1 MAMRAILCSA
11 VCSVAL
17 WAQQPLL
24 QVVFPQD
31 GEVEVP
37 LLGPVTIAARYPI
50 LAGLLEPRSPLPDER
65 QADSVLPTVV
75 VVPEYLA
82 DTALRSLWGVLALPG
97 SVVLQS
103 DTLLQFLPDTGAW
116 DYGQRYVLWVNAV
129 AMVRDSAGRRD
140 TLVASLGPVRFTTVL
155 PPHHVVR
162 NTLWER
168 SATLLCN
175 DTICLQFNRVLSQGV
190 EVEQFVGL
198 FRLQG
203 DTAEAVEAGKY
214 TVHKVDSTLLCIIL
228 RGVEP
233 GGYWLE
239 LNREAITGEEGARER
254 FPFVVPERAL
264 FRVRV
269 GAADEQDSAVVAARL
284 LPWLLH
290 HSRFGRALGQELRL
304 EAPAAVD
311 TFCFWRWRV
320 LRNGLE
326 VMTVDTPTIVLRV
339 DTCTQLALWELVA
352 QYKRAEKDTIRLR
365 RACVVDQEMEIDYDV
380 VIVDGYADS
389 LDMFTYTVWKLP
401 WAHLRI
407 SVHRSDTTGGYYHT
421 VRWHGTA
428 PGYERVVDRILI
440 YWPVADCTPG
450 RLYLFRP
457 CMELRVQPCTTRRVC
472 MTFVQDLP
480 VEWRWEWGRA
490 LPDFDTCDIVLSS
503 FPPKPRTL
511 PCGPV
516 WCVELSVTDSV
527 YFWVDLVCRNPMRCW
542 GIVGWRTSTGARRFF
557 RDAPVC
563 SIDTSV
569 YVPSN
574 VCDVWIEVFLRP
586 ALDTLWIALSAEDG
600 AHVRDVWEQKLI
612 GVRLQPPP
620 VVWLGPVIEELS
632 DTLVR
637 VGYIYRCADTVNVL
651 PWAEPESGL
660 RVGYW
665 RPPGY
670 PWVYEDNSARAI
682 LLPDFRDTLRHV
694 FRSDFRLVS
703 IGFVRPDGSVE
714 EIPASELQSSLVPN
728 VGMVQLGGHSRAWRQ
743 HDRTTQVYLTFSHPV
758 DTATLCRGIIVRDWG
773 AGGIVIKTG
782 KNDPGTPVPSPP
794 RLQDGEEPTIY
805 GCRVGPGGNAV
816 LSKGGN
822 RVIITLIDSSGLFIP
837 HWQVFEVGVTEEL
850 RSRSGARL
858 RNPET
863 VYRRTQLPSL
873 EVRLRLLRVG
883 SGYEG
888 WLRGDQEVVLFLG
901 FAAGTDTLR
910 AALRDAVRLPSN
922 NGYYVVPNEG
932 GEIPLSRT
940 LVTYA
945 HGALTE
951 RTVVTVGFAAFEKDE
966 GELDERTMEIL
977 ETVLEALA
985 NMVLD
990 SVARSVGLGK
1000 LIAHVAVRYVG
1011 ASLLGSDDDYICSAE
1026 EVLRAENWWHG
1037 RLATLDPQAG
1047 WRWYG
1052 WGVRRL
1058 AYFYD
1063 WHRIPIP
1070 ALPLPPHWP
1079 PGARLELEVLLK

>member
-1 MAMRAILCSA
+1 MMLKQTILCGVVFGA
-11 VCSVAL
+11 TL

-37 LLGPVTIAARYPI
+37 LLGPITVAARYPI
-50 LAGLLEPRSPLPDER
+50 LASSLRTRSPLPDEQ

-75 VVPEYLA
+75 VLPEYLA
-82 DTALRSLWGVLALPG
+82 DTTLRSLWGVLALPG

-116 DYGQRYVLWVNAV
+116 DYGQSYVLWVNAV
-129 AMVRDSAGRRD
+129 AMVRDSAGHRD
-140 TLVASLGPVRFTTVL
+140 TLLASLGPIRFTTVL
-155 PPHHVVR
+155 PLHRVVR

-168 SATLLCN
+168 SAMLLCS
-175 DTICLQFNRVLSQGV
+175 DTICLQFNRVLPQGL
-190 EVEQFVGL
+190 EVEQFVQL
-198 FRLQG
+198 FRLRG
-203 DTAEAVEAGKY
+203 NTAEAVEPSKY
-214 TVHKVDSTLLCIIL
+214 MVYEVDSTALCIVL

-233 GGYWLE
+233 GGYWLVINWE
-239 LNREAITGEEGARER
+239 LITGEAEAREY

-269 GAADEQDSAVVAARL
+269 GSTTAQDSAAVAARL
-284 LPWLLH
+284 LPWLLQ

-320 LRNGLE
+320 FRNGIE
-326 VMTVDTPTIVLRV
+326 VLTVDTPAIVLRV
-339 DTCTQLALWELVA
+339 DTCTHLALWELVA

-421 VRWHGTA
+421 VRWSGTA
-428 PGYERVVDRILI
+428 PGYERVLDRLLI
-440 YWPVADCTPG
+440 YRPVTDCGPG
-450 RLYLFRP
+450 RLYFFTP
-457 CMELRVQPCTTRRVC
+457 CMELRLQPCTTRQVC
-472 MTFVQDLP
+472 IRFVQERPINWDPRARDLP
-480 VEWRWEWGRA
+480 
-490 LPDFDTCDIVLSS
+490 PFDTCAIILWSLPDCDRRCEQ
-503 FPPKPRTL
+503 FPIWDRYLRFAVRLYCDTTGIP
-511 PCGPV
+511 
-516 WCVELSVTDSV
+516 D
-527 YFWVDLVCRNPMRCW
+527 CW
-542 GIVGWRTSTGARRFF
+542 EITGWTVRQIGARRTFPV
-557 RDAPVC
+557 PVC
-563 SIDTSV
+563 AFSNSVELPPVICEVDIDV
-569 YVPSN
+569 Y
-574 VCDVWIEVFLRP
+574 LRP
-586 ALDTLWIALSAEDG
+586 RLDTLWIALSARDG
-600 AHVRDVWEQKLI
+600 AYVRDAWEQKLI
-612 GVRLQPPP
+612 GVELQPPP
-620 VVWLGPVIEELS
+620 LVPVRIIEELS

-637 VGYIYRCADTVNVL
+637 VGHIYRCADTVNVR
-651 PWAEPESGL
+651 PWADSESGL
-660 RVGYW
+660 EVRYW
-665 RPPGY
+665 LPPGY
-670 PWVYEDNSARAI
+670 PWVYPDGSATAE
-682 LLPDFRDTLRHV
+682 LMPNHRDTLRHV

-703 IGFVRPDGSVE
+703 VGFLRPDGSVE
-714 EIPASELQSSLVPN
+714 EIPASELRSSLVPD

-758 DTATLCRGIIVRDWG
+758 DTATLRKGIDIRDWG
-773 AGGIVIKTG
+773 AGGAVFRFG
-782 KNDPGTPVPSPP
+782 GREFVFQLP
-794 RLQDGEEPTIY
+794 RLQDGEMTTIY
-805 GCRVGPGGNAV
+805 GCRTGPGGNAM

-822 RVIITLIDSSGLFIP
+822 RVIVTLIDSTGLFIP
-837 HWQVFEVGVTEEL
+837 HWQTFEIRLTEEL

-863 VYRRTQLPSL
+863 VLRRTQLPSL
-873 EVRLRLLRVG
+873 EVRLRSLRVSG
-883 SGYEG
+883 GYESE
-888 WLRGDQEVVLFLG
+888 LRGDQEVVLFLA
-901 FAAGTDTLR
+901 FAAGVDSLR
-910 AALRDAVRLPSN
+910 AALRDAMRLPSN
-922 NGYYVVPNEG
+922 DGYYEVPNEG

-951 RTVVTVGFAAFEKDE
+951 RTIVTVGFAAFEKDQ
-966 GELDERTMEIL
+966 GGLDENTMRIL
-977 ETVLEALA
+977 ETVLENLA

-990 SVARSVGLGK
+990 SVARSLGVGK

-1011 ASLLGSDDDYICSAE
+1011 ALFGSDDDYICSSE

-1037 RLATLDPQAG
+1037 RLATLNPEEG
-1047 WRWYG
+1047 RRWYG
-1052 WGVRRL
+1052 WRNNQRNQL
-1058 AYFYD
+1058 SYFYD

-1070 ALPLPPHWP
+1070 ALPLPPNWP
-1079 PGARLELEVLLK
+1079 PAARLELEVLLK

>member
-11 VCSVAL
+11 VCSAAL

-37 LLGPVTIAARYPI
+37 LLGPITIAAQYPI
-50 LAGLLEPRSPLPDER
+50 LASSLELRSPLPDER

-116 DYGQRYVLWVNAV
+116 DYGQRYVLWVNAI

-168 SATLLCN
+168 SATLVCN
-175 DTICLQFNRVLSQGV
+175 DTICLQFNRALPPGV

-203 DTAEAVEAGKY
+203 DIAEAVEAGKY

-239 LNREAITGEEGARER
+239 LNRELITGEEGARER

-339 DTCTQLALWELVA
+339 DTCTRLALWELVA

-401 WAHLRI
+401 WARLRI
-407 SVHRSDTTGGYYHT
+407 SVYRRDTTGGYYRT
-421 VRWHGTA
+421 VRWHGAA
-428 PGYERVVDRILI
+428 PGYEYVPEGVLVYRPVVD
-440 YWPVADCTPG
+440 CGPG
-450 RLYLFRP
+450 RLFWFRP
-457 CMELRVQPCTTRRVC
+457 CMELQLQQCTVRRVC
-472 MTFVQDLP
+472 IEFVQEPPDGWNPSWGLP
-480 VEWRWEWGRA
+480 
-490 LPDFDTCDIVLSS
+490 PFDTCAKVLSS
-503 FPPKPRTL
+503 FPRCNIRCELVPIWDEFLRFWVELL
-511 PCGPV
+511 PCFRLDTAQCWSITGWRILPTGQGRSFLQPV
-516 WCVELSVTDSV
+516 CEVFDSV
-527 YFWVDLVCRNPMRCW
+527 RLPNH
-542 GIVGWRTSTGARRFF
+542 
-557 RDAPVC
+557 
-563 SIDTSV
+563 
-569 YVPSN
+569 
-574 VCDVWIEVFLRP
+574 VCDVVVEVRLRP
-586 ALDTLWIALSAEDG
+586 TLDTLWIALSAHDG
-600 AHVRDVWEQKLI
+600 AYMRDVWEQKLI

-620 VVWLGPVIEELS
+620 VVRWLGSIIEELS

-637 VGYIYRCADTVNVL
+637 AGYIYRCADTVNVL
-651 PWAEPESGL
+651 PWADPESGL
-660 RVGYW
+660 SVGYW

-670 PWVYEDNSARAI
+670 PWVYGDNSAGA
-682 LLPDFRDTLRHV
+682 LLSAGVRDTLRHV

-703 IGFVRPDGSVE
+703 VGFLRPDGSVE

-728 VGMVQLGGHSRAWRQ
+728 VGMVQLGGHSRARRL
-743 HDRTTQVYLTFSHPV
+743 HDRTTQLVLTFSHPV
-758 DTATLCRGIIVRDWG
+758 DTATLRSGIDIRDWG
-773 AGGIVIKTG
+773 AGGIVVKTS
-782 KNDPGTPVPSPP
+782 KNDPGTVVQLP
-794 RLQDGEEPTIY
+794 RLQDGEMSTVY
-805 GCRVGPGGNAV
+805 GCRTGPGGNAV

-822 RVIITLIDSSGLFIP
+822 RVIITLIDSTGLFIP
-837 HWQVFEVGVTEEL
+837 HWQPFEIRLTEEL

-858 RNPET
+858 RNPEA

-873 EVRLRLLRVG
+873 EVRLRSLRVG
-883 SGYEG
+883 SGYES
-888 WLRGDQEVVLFLG
+888 WLRGDQGVVLFLG

-922 NGYYVVPNEG
+922 DGYYVVPNEG
-932 GEIPLSRT
+932 GQIPLART

-966 GELDERTMEIL
+966 GKLDERTVEIL

-1011 ASLLGSDDDYICSAE
+1011 APLLGSDDDYICGAE

-1037 RLATLDPQAG
+1037 RLATLDPNTW
-1047 WRWYG
+1047 WRWYR
-1052 WGVRRL
+1052 WGDERL

>member
-37 LLGPVTIAARYPI
+37 LLGPITIAARYPI
-50 LAGLLEPRSPLPDER
+50 LASSLEPRSPLPDER

-103 DTLLQFLPDTGAW
+103 DTLLHFLPDTGAW
-116 DYGQRYVLWVNAV
+116 DYGQSYVLWVNAV

-140 TLVASLGPVRFTTVL
+140 TLVASLGPIRFTTVL
-155 PPHHVVR
+155 PVHHIVHS
-162 NTLWER
+162 TLWER
-168 SATLLCN
+168 SATLWCS
-175 DTICLQFNRVLSQGV
+175 DTICLRFNRGLPQ
-190 EVEQFVGL
+190 ELELERFAWL
-198 FRLQG
+198 FRLRG
-203 DTAEAVEAGKY
+203 DTAEAVESSRY
-214 TVHKVDSTLLCIIL
+214 TVYREDSTVLCVVL
-228 RGVEP
+228 HGVEP

-239 LNREAITGEEGARER
+239 LDWELLTGESSRRER

-269 GAADEQDSAVVAARL
+269 SGADMQDSATIAARL
-284 LPWLLH
+284 LPWLLQ
-290 HSRFGRALGQELRL
+290 HSHFGRALGQELRL
-304 EAPAAVD
+304 TAPEAVD

-428 PGYERVVDRILI
+428 PGYEYVPEWVLVYRPVVD
-440 YWPVADCTPG
+440 CNPG
-450 RLYLFRP
+450 RLFWFRP
-457 CMELRVQPCTTRRVC
+457 CMELQLQQCTVRRVC
-472 MTFVQDLP
+472 IEFVQEFPDG
-480 VEWRWEWGRA
+480 WDFGWGKLA
-490 LPDFDTCDIVLSS
+490 PFDTCAKVLAS
-503 FPPKPRTL
+503 FPRCETRCELIPIWDEFLRFQVRL
-511 PCGPV
+511 APCYPTDTAHCWSITGWDIWPTGQGRRFANPV
-516 WCVELSVTDSV
+516 CEIFDSV
-527 YFWVDLVCRNPMRCW
+527 QV
-542 GIVGWRTSTGARRFF
+542 
-557 RDAPVC
+557 
-563 SIDTSV
+563 
-569 YVPSN
+569 SN
-574 VCDVWIEVFLRP
+574 YVCDVLIRVWLRP
-586 ALDTLWIALSAEDG
+586 RLDTLWIALSAEDG
-600 AHVRDVWEQKLI
+600 AYVRDVWEQGLI
-612 GVRLQPPP
+612 GVELRPPSL
-620 VVWLGPVIEELS
+620 LGQRFIAAELS
-632 DTLVR
+632 DTVVR
-637 VGYIYRCADTVNVL
+637 VGYLYRCADTVNVRA
-651 PWAEPESGL
+651 WADPESGL
-660 RVGYW
+660 EVGYW
-665 RPPGY
+665 KPPWGY
-670 PWVYEDNSARAI
+670 RDGSIRGMLTRE
-682 LLPDFRDTLRHV
+682 RDTLRHV

-703 IGFVRPDGSVE
+703 IGFLRPDGSVE
-714 EIPASELQSSLVPN
+714 EIPASELQSSFVPN
-728 VGMVQLGGHSRAWRQ
+728 VGMAQLGGHSRAWRQ

-758 DTATLCRGIIVRDWG
+758 DTATLRSGIDIRDWG
-773 AGGIVIKTG
+773 AGEIVIKTS
-782 KNDPGTPVPSPP
+782 KNDPGTRTPSPP
-794 RLQDGEEPTIY
+794 RLQDGEESTIY
-805 GCRVGPGGNAV
+805 GCRIGPGGNAV

-822 RVIITLIDSSGLFIP
+822 RVIITLIDSTGLFIP
-837 HWQVFEVGVTEEL
+837 HWQAFEIRLTEEL

-863 VYRRTQLPSL
+863 VYRKTQLPSL
-873 EVRLRLLRVG
+873 EVRLRSLRVG
-883 SGYEG
+883 SGYES

-922 NGYYVVPNEG
+922 DGYYVVPNEG

-951 RTVVTVGFAAFEKDE
+951 RTMATVGFAAFEKDE
-966 GELDERTMEIL
+966 GRLDERTREIL
-977 ETVLEALA
+977 ETVLGALA

-990 SVARSVGLGK
+990 SVARSIGLGK
-1000 LIAHVAVRYVG
+1000 LIAHVAVQYVG
-1011 ASLLGSDDDYICSAE
+1011 APLLGSDDDYICSAE

-1037 RLATLDPQAG
+1037 RLATLNPDG
-1047 WRWYG
+1047 GRRWYG
-1052 WGVRRL
+1052 WMNVRWNRL
-1058 AYFYD
+1058 SYFYD